1 MLVCAIGFLIYWI
14 MLVQGR
20 VLQFGIFRAMGL
32 GKSSVIGM
40 LIAEQGL
47 VSGVAILFGVLLGH
61 LASRLYVPLFQMV
74 YSSADQPIP
83 FRIISDPNDSL
94 KVYIVLGFLLLICIG
109 ILIRLILNIRIDQAV
124 KLGED

>member
-1 MLVCAIGFLIYWI
+1 
-14 MLVQGR
+14 
-20 VLQFGIFRAMGL
+20 
-32 GKSSVIGM
+32 VIGM